1 LKVLAV
7 SHGLAGIPHDVY
19 EDARA
24 LFDFNQLHHELRPCS
39 VAIGLGSHDL
49 GVADLTA
56 ELFARRLFPLIVF
69 SGANALTTR
78 DRLPAGEAV
87 HYRKRAVEL
96 GVPPDAI
103 LVEPRATNTR
113 QNIEFSRCLLADR
126 GIDPE
131 SAILTCRPYQQRRA
145 YATCRRLWP
154 SLRVICASAPHSF
167 DGYVEAIGDPAFVI
181 NMIVGDTERVIEY
194 PKLGHAIDQEV
205 PSAVGDRGRPR
216 RTLEGLEK
224 NTRIRAIVSRPW
236 GARGRQAAARRLTRP
251 GRSTG
256 YE

>member
-1 LKVLAV
+1 M

-131 SAILTCRPYQQRRA
+131 SAILTCRPLPATRSLCHVPAPLAESSCHLRLSPPLLRWLRGGHRRS
-145 YATCRRLWP
+145 
-154 SLRVICASAPHSF
+154 SLRH
-167 DGYVEAIGDPAFVI
+167 
-181 NMIVGDTERVIEY
+181 
-194 PKLGHAIDQEV
+194 
-205 PSAVGDRGRPR
+205 
-216 RTLEGLEK
+216 
-224 NTRIRAIVSRPW
+224 
-236 GARGRQAAARRLTRP
+236 
-251 GRSTG
+251 
-256 YE
+256 